1 MRELFAWIPGELA
14 DVIIYGT
21 ILLVFLSGLT
31 KCIFPYRRGAGLF
44 RRAIRSLE
52 FMKPGKESEKAWQ
65 ESLFLGK
72 PMQNQWSRFLRNAR
86 HLDQKGLTCSTE
98 DYIND
103 EDIFAVWAHLQL
115 AEVIPVLLTSLGI
128 LGTFIGLMRGLGNLD
143 ISSADSTMQ
152 GISSMISGMTFAYGT
167 SIAGIAASL
176 AFNVFFRTAQGSA
189 LRAMDTFNDTFAELV
204 MQHPVDDSV
213 YIKAMMEGQ
222 SDEMTQALSDGV
234 SHAIERSFVPISQ
247 SMNNFIAAQTQGQ
260 LKGLDN
266 IVNHFI
272 AQMNTSLSGQFG
284 QLAQTLSAV
293 NQSQAVGHDALMRTM
308 GAADTILSG
317 VSSVQGMTQEL
328 MHRFE
333 AYVAELSRSQS
344 SGIHM
349 TESMQSLIASMHE
362 SLDEQSRHWQRLVQS
377 QGDIEAQMQ
386 QYAAWSSRV
395 LDAVDK
401 QSSGMLD
408 RSHEIANE
416 MSAASK
422 QLSGAY
428 TGFVENISTGLAR
441 TMGLFEENMHDMMR
455 ELGRQLKDYSKQ
467 QSTDGKPVAE
477 LAAITKMQQTMA
489 DMAAAL
495 NRAIAAAE
503 QKMAERA

>member
-1 MRELFAWIPGELA
+1 MREIFASIPGELT
-14 DVIIYGT
+14 DVVIYGT
-21 ILLVFLSGLT
+21 ILLVFLSGLF

-52 FMKPGKESEKAWQ
+52 FMKPGKETEKAWQ
-65 ESLFLGK
+65 EPLFLGN
-72 PMQNQWSRFLRNAR
+72 PMEGQWSRFLRNAR
-86 HLDQKGLTCSTE
+86 HLDQKGLTCNTE

-103 EDIFAVWAHLQL
+103 EDIFADWAHLQL
-115 AEVIPVLLTSLGI
+115 AEVIPGLLTSLGI

-189 LRAMDTFNDTFAELV
+189 LKAMDTFNDTFAELV

-213 YIKAMMEGQ
+213 YIKALMEGH
-222 SDEMTQALSDGV
+222 SDDMSQALSDGV

-247 SMNNFIAAQTQGQ
+247 SMSNFIAAQTQGQ

-272 AQMNTSLSGQFG
+272 AQMNVSLGGQFG

-293 NQSQAVGHDALMRTM
+293 NQSQAVGHDALARTM
-308 GAADTILSG
+308 NAADTILSG

-328 MHRFE
+328 LQRFE
-333 AYVAELSRSQS
+333 GYIAELSRSQS
-344 SGIHM
+344 SGAHM
-349 TESMQSLIASMHE
+349 TESMQSLVASMHE
-362 SLDEQSRHWQRLVQS
+362 SLNEQSRHWEQLVQS
-377 QGDIEAQMQ
+377 QADIDAQMQ
-386 QYAAWSSRV
+386 QYAAWSGRV

-401 QSSGMLD
+401 QSAGMLE
-408 RSHEIANE
+408 RTGEIAAE

-455 ELGRQLKDYSKQ
+455 ELGARLKEFSKAQ
-467 QSTDGKPVAE
+467 NADGKPATE
-477 LAAITKMQQTMA
+477 IAAMSKMQQTMA
-489 DMAAAL
+489 EMADAL
-495 NRAIAAAE
+495 NRAIVTAE
-503 QKMAERA
+503 QTMAERA